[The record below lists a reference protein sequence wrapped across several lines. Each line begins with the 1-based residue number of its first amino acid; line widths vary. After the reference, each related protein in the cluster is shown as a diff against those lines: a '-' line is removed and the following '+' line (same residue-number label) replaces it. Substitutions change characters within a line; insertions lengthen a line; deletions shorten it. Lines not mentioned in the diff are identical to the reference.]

1 MKHLKEVLTMAFS
14 FDDLREKVTDLA
26 QSGVAKSKQLAEIA
40 KLKTSN
46 MGEEDTIKKA
56 YLELGRLYY
65 AERGAAPEGPMAAAC
80 GRISQAKA
88 AIETNNARIAELKA
102 QGCVEEAE
110 SVTAEPV
117 VEDVPPRSQPP
128 SRRSR
133 RPRQR
138 RPLPPRRH
146 LPPRRSP
153 SRTYDPIGQR
163 PDSFC
168 PGLFRHRMGPAG
180 DHCGRRRMTMKQYF
194 RRPQDVVGEDRRPA
208 HLLEHYVWQGPAPAA
223 GERTVGVHPGEL
235 KMLQEQIEH
244 EG

>member
-1 MKHLKEVLTMAFS
+1 MAFS

-65 AERGAAPEGPMAAAC
+65 AERGAAPEGAYAAC

-102 QGCVEEAE
+102 QGCVEEETE

-117 VEDVPPRSQPP
+117 VEDVPPEE
-128 SRRSR
+128 
-133 RPRQR
+133 
-138 RPLPPRRH
+138 
-146 LPPRRSP
+146 
-153 SRTYDPIGQR
+153 
-163 PDSFC
+163 
-168 PGLFRHRMGPAG
+168 PASEQEVPE
-180 DHCGRRRMTMKQYF
+180 T
-194 RRPQDVVGEDRRPA
+194 PA
-208 HLLEHYVWQGPAPAA
+208 EEAAAPEGAPAA
-223 GERTVGVHPGEL
+223 PEEPKQDV
-235 KMLQEQIEH
+235 
-244 EG
+244 

>member
-1 MKHLKEVLTMAFS
+1 MAFS

-65 AERGAAPEGPMAAAC
+65 AEWGAAPEGAYAAAC

-117 VEDVPPRSQPP
+117 VEDVPPEE
-128 SRRSR
+128 
-133 RPRQR
+133 
-138 RPLPPRRH
+138 
-146 LPPRRSP
+146 
-153 SRTYDPIGQR
+153 
-163 PDSFC
+163 
-168 PGLFRHRMGPAG
+168 PAPEQEVPE
-180 DHCGRRRMTMKQYF
+180 T
-194 RRPQDVVGEDRRPA
+194 PA
-208 HLLEHYVWQGPAPAA
+208 EEAAAPEEAPAA
-223 GERTVGVHPGEL
+223 PEEPKQDV
-235 KMLQEQIEH
+235 
-244 EG
+244 